1 MLAMNKDNVK
11 NIRVKVES
19 IETGEIVK
27 DFDCGTDSERAE
39 KLENSLIDRTNLEK
53 FHVYQSVTI

>member
-1 MLAMNKDNVK
+1 MKTKEVK
-11 NIRVKVES
+11 NVRVRVED

-27 DFDCGTDSERAE
+27 DFDCGVDLVRAE
-39 KLENSLIDRTNLEK
+39 KLENSLLDRTNLEK